1 MNGAP
6 AVAYPGH
13 MQRNAVES
21 EEQLGGQVAPGF
33 EEVRDEF
40 DRNSLS
46 AGRSAL
52 P

>member
-1 MNGAP
+1 
-6 AVAYPGH
+6 

-40 DRNSLS
+40 DRNFVER
-46 AGRSAL
+46 GRSAL